1 MRTSLAVGLAAVLPV
16 LLTGCLADVMVST
29 AIQGE
34 LQAKQLQTATRAL
47 NTAKETRSDIEINS
61 ALQTFAAEHGRN
73 PSSLEELVPEYL
85 PAVPTHP
92 DGSPYGYDP
101 ATGKVLDAPLVA
113 APAPRTS
120 SLTNDQKMAEI
131 TAAINKYGMA
141 TGYYPP
147 SLDALVPSYL
157 PTMPLT
163 ASGSRFIYDPQTG
176 KLYDPTGTM
185 ADKPAPAGGGGA
197 LAQTPPQQ
205 QAGFQQPRRAP
216 SGVGGGSP
224 VLGETLTGIGISN
237 QLDNM
242 SSAGTSAA
250 GSSARAN
257 ARGIGAGHDAKQQQA
272 MDELGL

>member
-1 MRTSLAVGLAAVLPV
+1 MRTPIALALAA
-16 LLTGCLADVMVST
+16 LLSMILSGCLADVLVST

-34 LQAKQLQTATRAL
+34 LQAKQLQTATKAL

-61 ALQTFAAEHGRN
+61 AIQTFAAEHGRN
-73 PSSLEELVPEYL
+73 PSSLDELVPEYL

-101 ATGKVLDAPLVA
+101 ATGRVLDAPLAA
-113 APAPRTS
+113 APAPRVSTK
-120 SLTNDQKMAEI
+120 TNEQKMADI
-131 TAAINKYGMA
+131 NAAITKYGTA
-141 TGYYPP
+141 TGYYPT
-147 SLDALVPSYL
+147 SLDQLVPNYL
-157 PTMPLT
+157 STMPLT
-163 ASGSRFIYDPQTG
+163 ASGARFIYDPQTG
-176 KLYDPTGTM
+176 KVYDPTGTV
-185 ADKPAPAGGGGA
+185 ADTPAAAGGGGT

-205 QAGFQQPRRAP
+205 GGFQQLRRAN
-216 SGVGGGSP
+216 GVGGGSP

-237 QLDNM
+237 ELDNM

-257 ARGIGAGHDAKQQQA
+257 ARGVGAGHDAKQQQA